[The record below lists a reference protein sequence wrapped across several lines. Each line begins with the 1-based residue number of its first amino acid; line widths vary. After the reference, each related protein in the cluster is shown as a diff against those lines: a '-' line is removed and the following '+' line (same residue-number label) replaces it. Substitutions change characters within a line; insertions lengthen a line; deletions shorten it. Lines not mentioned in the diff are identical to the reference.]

1 MNLPNKITT
10 FRMIMVLVILALLI
24 IPAGIGKTGP
34 MIYFDST
41 HTQGI
46 SVIQCIVLGLFL
58 LASFSDYLDGHIARK
73 YQLVTTYGKFM
84 DPIADK
90 LLVNTILIFF
100 ALPMTTHHFAIQG
113 ETGVPMIVCIVMIA
127 RDLIVDALRLI
138 AMEKKQIIAAS
149 WFGKTKTVCQMIA
162 LTFVLLNNWPFIY
175 LGWSVNVTNLLCYVA
190 GLVSLISGIDYVWKG
205 RHLFREKTTC

>member
-24 IPAGIGKTGP
+24 IPAGIGKPGP

-190 GLVSLISGIDYVWKG
+190 GLISLISGIDYVWKG